1 MRKGLSFVSLFV
13 VAMLALTACNAATV
27 NSPADANAATAPQ
40 SSSTVTTVA
49 QVPVAAPPATGSG
62 AANSLIAAYE
72 GTLETIYQQVNP
84 SVVNIQVTE
93 QSSGSQNPFSLPFFN
108 FPQQQV
114 PQVQQAL
121 GSGFVWDNQGHIV
134 TNNHVVAGAT
144 NITVT
149 FSDGRTVP
157 AKVIGTDVN
166 SDLAVIQVSVP
177 ASQLHPVT
185 MASSSSVK
193 VGQLAIAIG
202 NPFGLSGTMTTGIVS
217 ALGRSLPAGD
227 TNTGGPT
234 YTIPDVIQ
242 TDAPINPG
250 NSGGVLL
257 NAEGQVIGVTAAI
270 ESSTQSSAG
279 IGFVIPSDIVN
290 KVIPE
295 LIKNGKFSYSYL
307 GVEGTTLDPTINKAM
322 NLSSDQQG
330 ALIISVT
337 PGGPA
342 DKAGL
347 RGGSQQID
355 DNGNQVAVGGDVIV
369 SIDNQPVKNFDDVVS
384 YLINNTQP
392 GQKVDLGILRD
403 GKQMTITVTL
413 GTRPNTPPATSQ
425 VPQLSSSS
433 SAFLGVAGVTLS
445 RAIDQAM
452 NLPTSTRGVLVEQVQ
467 SGSPAD
473 QAGIRAGNK
482 TVDVNG
488 RPIVI
493 GGDIIVAF
501 NGQPVTTLAE
511 LQGLL
516 SQAHPGQQVT
526 ITVLRN
532 GRQTDVQ
539 VTLAQAGS

>member
-13 VAMLALTACNAATV
+13 VAVLALTACNAAAINTQ
-27 NSPADANAATAPQ
+27 ANANTATAPQ
-40 SSSTVTTVA
+40 SSAPVTAVA
-49 QVPVAAPPATGSG
+49 QAPAAALPATGSG
-62 AANSLIAAYE
+62 ATNSLIAAYE

-93 QSSGSQNPFSLPFFN
+93 QSSTSQNPFSLPFFN

-157 AKVIGTDVN
+157 AKVVGTDVN
-166 SDLAVIQVSVP
+166 SDLAVIQVNVP

-290 KVIPE
+290 KVVPE
-295 LIKNGKFSYSYL
+295 LIKNGKFTYSYL

-347 RGGSQQID
+347 RGGSQQIN

-403 GKQMTITVTL
+403 GKQMTVTVTL

-433 SAFLGVAGVTLS
+433 AFLGIAGVTLS
-445 RAIDQAM
+445 RAIDQVM
-452 NLPTSTRGVLVEQVQ
+452 NLPASTRGVLVEQVQ
-467 SGSPAD
+467 PGSPAD
-473 QAGIRAGNK
+473 QAGIRAGNQ
-482 TVDVNG
+482 TVNVNG
-488 RPIVI
+488 RQIVV

-501 NGQPVTTLAE
+501 NGQPVATLTE
-511 LQGLL
+511 LQDLL
-516 SQAHPGQQVT
+516 SQAHAGQQVT

-532 GRQTDVQ
+532 GRQIDIQ
-539 VTLAQAGS
+539 VTLGQAGS

>member
-13 VAMLALTACNAATV
+13 VAVLALTACNAAAINTQ
-27 NSPADANAATAPQ
+27 ANANTATAPQ
-40 SSSTVTTVA
+40 SSAPVTAVA
-49 QVPVAAPPATGSG
+49 QAPAAALPATGSG
-62 AANSLIAAYE
+62 ATNSLIAAYE

-93 QSSGSQNPFSLPFFN
+93 QSSTSQNPFSLPFFN

-157 AKVIGTDVN
+157 AKVVGTDVN
-166 SDLAVIQVSVP
+166 SDLAVIQVNVP

-290 KVIPE
+290 KVVPE
-295 LIKNGKFSYSYL
+295 LIKNGKFTYSYL

-347 RGGSQQID
+347 RGGSQQIN

-403 GKQMTITVTL
+403 GKQMTVTVTL

-433 SAFLGVAGVTLS
+433 AFLGIAGVTLS

-452 NLPTSTRGVLVEQVQ
+452 NLPASTRGVLVEQVQ
-467 SGSPAD
+467 PGSPAD
-473 QAGIRAGNK
+473 QAGIRAGNQ
-482 TVDVNG
+482 TVNVNG
-488 RPIVI
+488 RQIVV

-501 NGQPVTTLAE
+501 NGQPVATLTE
-511 LQGLL
+511 LQDLL
-516 SQAHPGQQVT
+516 SQAHAGQQVT

-532 GRQTDVQ
+532 GRQIDIQ
-539 VTLAQAGS
+539 VTLGQAGS

>member
-13 VAMLALTACNAATV
+13 VAVLALTACNAAAINTQ
-27 NSPADANAATAPQ
+27 ANANTATAPQ
-40 SSSTVTTVA
+40 SSAPVTAVA
-49 QVPVAAPPATGSG
+49 QAPAAALPATGSG
-62 AANSLIAAYE
+62 ATNSLIAAYE

-93 QSSGSQNPFSLPFFN
+93 QSSTSQNPFSLPFFN

-157 AKVIGTDVN
+157 AKVVGTDVN
-166 SDLAVIQVSVP
+166 SDLAVIQVNVP

-290 KVIPE
+290 KVVPE
-295 LIKNGKFSYSYL
+295 LIKNGKFTYSYL

-347 RGGSQQID
+347 RGGSQQIN

-403 GKQMTITVTL
+403 GKQMTVTVTL

-433 SAFLGVAGVTLS
+433 AFLGIAGVTLS

-452 NLPTSTRGVLVEQVQ
+452 NLPASTRGVLVEQVQ
-467 SGSPAD
+467 PGSPAD
-473 QAGIRAGNK
+473 QAGIRAGSQ
-482 TVDVNG
+482 TVNVNG
-488 RPIVI
+488 RQIVV

-501 NGQPVTTLAE
+501 NGQPVATLTE
-511 LQGLL
+511 LQDLL
-516 SQAHPGQQVT
+516 SQAHAGQQVT

-532 GRQTDVQ
+532 GRQIDIQ
-539 VTLAQAGS
+539 VTLGQAGS